1 VDIIPFPS
9 DKTAAMK
16 LAQPLPPKISKLS
29 DVHPSAEIGEDVEIG
44 PFCVVGPHVKIGR
57 GTRLVNNVSILGH
70 VTLGEDNRI
79 WPSTVIGGEPQ
90 DISYRGTAT
99 QVVIGDRNIIRE
111 CVTINRASEKED
123 GITRVGSDCYFM
135 ACAHVAHDCNVGDK
149 VIIGQGS
156 MLGGHVHIHRNVTLS
171 GSVAVTHFGS
181 VGAYAFVG
189 AKSRVMQDIAPFM
202 LAEGNPARPR
212 CVNIVAL
219 KRNDFQ
225 RPVID
230 ALNEV
235 YRLLYRGR
243 VGMEKANEIMR
254 EKCETIPDIRYFFE
268 FVATSQAGR
277 HGRGREQRRNAA

>member
-1 VDIIPFPS
+1 
-9 DKTAAMK
+9 M
-16 LAQPLPPKISKLS
+16 QPKISGLA
-29 DVHPSAEIGEDVEIG
+29 DVHPDAEIGPDVEIG
-44 PFCVVGPHVKIGR
+44 PFCVIGPHVKIAR
-57 GTRLVNNVSILGH
+57 GTKLINSVSVLGH
-70 VTLGEDNRI
+70 VTIGEDNLI
-79 WPSTVIGGEPQ
+79 SPGTVIGGEPQ

-99 QVVIGDRNIIRE
+99 QVIIGDRNIIRE
-111 CVTINRASEKED
+111 CVTINRASEKEE
-123 GITRVGSDCYFM
+123 GVTRLGSNCYLM
-135 ACAHVAHDCNVGDK
+135 ACSHVAHDCNVGDK
-149 VIIGQGS
+149 VIIGQGV

-243 VGMEKANEIMR
+243 VGLEKAREIMR
-254 EKCETIPDIRYFFE
+254 EKAELIPDIRYFFD
-268 FVATSQAGR
+268 FVAHSQSGR